1 MLNVIKFDFY
11 NVFFSFAKARIREYI
26 SNRNYC
32 IDTNEYVRSTA
43 DFYFAMES
51 AGFERV
57 TLNRKRYFKGVRLRA
72 DTDDAGDDF
81 LT

>member
-1 MLNVIKFDFY
+1 MG
-11 NVFFSFAKARIREYI
+11 
-26 SNRNYC
+26 NYC

-51 AGFERV
+51 AGYERV
-57 TLNRKRYFKGVRLRA
+57 TLNRKRYFKGVRLRT